1 MKNLL
6 FVLTM
11 LIVGLTFSSLKAQTQ
26 WNLQNNPLA
35 NGIGLGKIQFVS
47 ATEGWISGSQGK
59 LLHSTDAGVTW
70 NIVIPFPNDTVVSM
84 SDPAI
89 TMWWVNQTHGW
100 KINWLGTGFNYA
112 HGAVIHLT
120 TDGGNTWQKKAL
132 STTVGEI
139 GLQVQFVD
147 NLNGWASIYNLST
160 GNFRIM
166 RSTDGGNTWNQISTS
181 GGIFYFIDSNNGW
194 AIIGS
199 QKLILHTTNGG
210 ANWTT
215 QFTDNTLG
223 DYNAIQFTDLNNGW
237 VVGNNGTIL
246 KTNNGGK
253 NWTKVTN
260 TGLTSVSKSKSVF
273 FLNANTGWITNSEPS
288 WPDHTILH
296 TTDGGASWTHQDPNF
311 LNGAMFS
318 IFFLDEN
325 NGWFT
330 GDQCVQNCNGPD
342 SLKVWAGI
350 ISHTINGGVTEVEE
364 NLINNQIR
372 IYPNPASDIVTLNL
386 GNTNNSDLTMNIY
399 NLIGAFVKTEKLK
412 QNQQQINVG
421 DLSNGIYM
429 VEIKSKEWIE
439 KQKLIIER

>member
-11 LIVGLTFSSLKAQTQ
+11 LIVGLTCSSLKAQTQ
-26 WNLQNNPLA
+26 WNHQNNPLA

-47 ATEGWISGSQGK
+47 ATEGWISGSRGK

-89 TMWWVNQTHGW
+89 TMWWGNQTHGW
-100 KINWLGTGFNYA
+100 KINWLGTGFNDA

-120 TDGGNTWQKKAL
+120 TDGGNTWQKKVL

-147 NLNGWASIYNLST
+147 NLIGWASIYNLST
-160 GNFRIM
+160 GNIRIV

-215 QFTDNTLG
+215 QFTDTTLG

-237 VVGNNGTIL
+237 VVGENGTVL
-246 KTNNGGK
+246 KTNNGGSS
-253 NWTKVTN
+253 WTQVTN
-260 TGLTSVSKSKSVF
+260 TGLTSVSNSKSVF
-273 FLNANTGWITNSEPS
+273 FLNANTGWVSSKEQG
-288 WPDHTILH
+288 WPDSKILH
-296 TTDGGASWTHQDPNF
+296 TTDGGASWTHQNPNF
-311 LNGAMFS
+311 SNGSIFS
-318 IFFLDEN
+318 IFFIDEN

-330 GDQCVQNCNGPD
+330 GEQCIQNCNGPD
-342 SLKVWAGI
+342 SLMVWAGI
-350 ISHTINGGVTEVEE
+350 LSHTINGGVTEIED
-364 NLINNQIR
+364 NSLQNQIS
-372 IYPNPASDIVTLNL
+372 IYPNPSSDIVTLNI
-386 GNTNNSDLTMNIY
+386 GNRNYDDLTLNIY
-399 NLIGAFVKTEKLK
+399 NVIGTLVKSEKLK
-412 QNQQQINVG
+412 QNQRQINIG
-421 DLSNGIYM
+421 DLGNGIYM
-429 VEIKSKEWIE
+429 VEIKSKEWAE